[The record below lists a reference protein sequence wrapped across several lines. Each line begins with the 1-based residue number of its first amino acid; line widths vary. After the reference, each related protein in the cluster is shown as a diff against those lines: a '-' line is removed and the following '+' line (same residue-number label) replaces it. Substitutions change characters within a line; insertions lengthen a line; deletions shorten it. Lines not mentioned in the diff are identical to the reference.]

1 MNIRRSLCSKCHV
14 VFLLMPAACGG
25 SYLGYLQTSGNFHSI
40 VAGEAYRSGQ
50 LTYDEF
56 VHYIRQYNIKSIIN
70 LRGTNKG
77 SSWYEDEL
85 AATRQMHVKLVD
97 YGISANKDVP
107 DADIETLMRIIRD
120 APKPILIHCKGG
132 ADRSGLMAALYL
144 YSLGRTADESSRQLS
159 VSYGHIS
166 FWNTTQAMDRTF
178 WRYVDAHAPDR
189 LAYR

>member
-1 MNIRRSLCSKCHV
+1 
-14 VFLLMPAACGG
+14 MPAACGG

-107 DADIETLMRIIRD
+107 DADIETLMKIIRD